1 MAFNVNNL
9 IIVLQILLLG
19 IYKFTKIK
27 INNIYRRHT
36 ILFLNNSIVRKVATG
51 LKFKKIE
58 IYANIYLKEKYL
70 IYTNFQ
76 SFKHF

>member
-9 IIVLQILLLG
+9 MIVLQILLRG
-19 IYKFTKIK
+19 IYKFTK

-76 SFKHF
+76 PFKHF